1 MADLVNLQIDE
12 NLIQKVLEEKIAE
25 AIGVSIVDKDRV
37 LDAMIQ
43 KMLNMRVDEKGNPS
57 SYSSAKSY
65 VQYTSESVMREA
77 VRTAM
82 KKVFDAQQER
92 IEMLVEKQLRAS
104 SNKLAKALVMG
115 LERSLK
121 AEWTTKIEFKFE
133 DPKER
138 SW

>member
-1 MADLVNLQIDE
+1 
-12 NLIQKVLEEKIAE
+12 
-25 AIGVSIVDKDRV
+25 
-37 LDAMIQ
+37 
-43 KMLNMRVDEKGNPS
+43 
-57 SYSSAKSY
+57 
-65 VQYTSESVMREA
+65 
-77 VRTAM
+77 M

-92 IEMLVEKQLRAS
+92 IEMLVEKQIKAS